1 MASVRLNSLKSN
13 RSILHFAQNF
23 TWLCLLTEDSQVQD
37 LKGVERDEFT
47 VPGGKDSMIR
57 FSFCFF
63 IFAPT
68 FLAAQVFDNMV
79 EITTPVGINAMEPA
93 LFGTEDGG
101 IVLAWTEPDGEG
113 FAVKSATLKD
123 EKWST
128 PSTATSSS
136 SLFVNWADFPTIAA
150 FPDGTLAVSW
160 LQESAKVSYSYDIKI
175 VLSHDAGQMWGSP
188 IQPHDDQSM
197 RQHGFLTLLP
207 TAQDEML
214 AVWLDARDY
223 NSQDVGGGFDNAVQ
237 LRSTT
242 IGKDGT
248 LGRDTPLDLR
258 ACSCCQTSASITGDG
273 TVLVAY
279 RDRTADEI
287 RDISIVRRH
296 NGVWSDPVNIH
307 ADGWEISGCPV
318 NGPAID
324 AQANNAVVAWFTGAD
339 DIPTVKVVFSE
350 DSGATF
356 GTAFQ
361 VDTGDGVGRVS
372 TLMLA
377 NGEALISW
385 VDWTDDGEALMLCRA
400 TRNEG
405 CVVRQTI
412 TKHAVSGSFNF
423 PKLERSG
430 DTIYLAWTQPMD
442 AGTDLS
448 TVRMVTF
455 TD

>member
-1 MASVRLNSLKSN
+1 
-13 RSILHFAQNF
+13 
-23 TWLCLLTEDSQVQD
+23 
-37 LKGVERDEFT
+37 
-47 VPGGKDSMIR
+47 
-57 FSFCFF
+57 
-63 IFAPT
+63 
-68 FLAAQVFDNMV
+68 
-79 EITTPVGINAMEPA
+79 MEPA
-93 LFGTEDGG
+93 LFGIEDGG
-101 IVLAWTEPDGEG
+101 LVMSWTEPDGGG
-113 FAVKSATLKD
+113 FAVKTAMLRGGN
-123 EKWST
+123 WST
-128 PSTATSSS
+128 PVTVTTSN

-150 FPDGTLAVSW
+150 FTDGTLAVSW
-160 LQESAKVSYSYDIKI
+160 LQESAQISYSYDINI
-175 VLSHDAGQMWGSP
+175 VLSHDAGQTWGAP

-214 AVWLDARDY
+214 AVWLDARGY

-248 LGRDTPLDLR
+248 RGRDTPLDLR

-273 TVLVAY
+273 TILVAY

-405 CVVRQTI
+405 CVARQTI